1 VDIAFTPEINKWN
14 GNERLQLNIRD
25 IRPCVY
31 TDLDKYIVFSKPNDY
46 NKYINLKEMIALKV
60 QNCLNAAEMIP
71 ERNEFEAVYRFIKAF
86 WKTRQNTLEF
96 SDLFAASAQI
106 SERFNVKI
114 NFFKLKRILEIFD
127 ELGLLT
133 VENKGGRSAAIGFME
148 NKVKVDLDASR
159 LYSELQR
166 LKGA

>member
-1 VDIAFTPEINKWN
+1 M
-14 GNERLQLNIRD
+14 
-25 IRPCVY
+25 
-31 TDLDKYIVFSKPNDY
+31 IV
-46 NKYINLKEMIALKV
+46 LKV
-60 QNCLNAAEMIP
+60 QSCLNAAEMIP

-148 NKVKVDLDASR
+148 NKGKVDLDASR